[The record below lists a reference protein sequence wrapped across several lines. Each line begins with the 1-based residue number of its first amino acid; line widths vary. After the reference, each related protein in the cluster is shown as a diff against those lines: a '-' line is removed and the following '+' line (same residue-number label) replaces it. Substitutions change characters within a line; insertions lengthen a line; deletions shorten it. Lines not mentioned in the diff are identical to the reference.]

1 MAGRLTGSLDG
12 RPVVIDA
19 DASGIVLSLASFRAL
34 WGMRR
39 IAGPLMPV
47 LGVLKRHGTHVRLR
61 IAGLVSLDV
70 LPRPSPLVRIFAPG
84 LLHVA

>member
-19 DASGIVLSLASFRAL
+19 DASGLVLSAASFRTV

-39 IAGPLMPV
+39 IAGSLVPV
-47 LGVLKRHGTHVRLR
+47 LGLLKHQGIPVRLR

-70 LPRPSPLVRIFAPG
+70 LPRPGPLVRIFAPG